1 MHFDLRCFPLGRN
14 PIVSERAPISYKKAD
29 SWLLQE
35 WCQVEQANRCETAP
49 CSDTQTF
56 PRVPKPCGWESLGSS
71 RRGAALGSP
80 KQILLVAVGA
90 LSLGGGSSVW
100 LHLPS

>member
-1 MHFDLRCFPLGRN
+1 M
-14 PIVSERAPISYKKAD
+14 
-29 SWLLQE
+29 
-35 WCQVEQANRCETAP
+35 EQANRCETAP